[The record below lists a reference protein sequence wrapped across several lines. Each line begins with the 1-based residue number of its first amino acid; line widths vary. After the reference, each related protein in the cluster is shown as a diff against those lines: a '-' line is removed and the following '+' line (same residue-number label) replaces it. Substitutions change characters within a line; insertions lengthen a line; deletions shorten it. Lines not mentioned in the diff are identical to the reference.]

1 MPRETTADLLARAV
15 AHARLAISLLDEAAP
30 GVDWRTYP
38 PEVATLCGLGA
49 TMRVHAENLRR
60 PPPQPVRFVRESD
73 ALVRRDRERD
83 RRRLNRKPRQ
93 TKSGA

>member
-1 MPRETTADLLARAV
+1 MQRETTADLLARAV
-15 AHARLAISLLDEAAP
+15 AHARLAISLLDEAAH
-30 GVDWRTYP
+30 GIDWRTYP

-49 TMRVHAENLRR
+49 TLRVHADNLRH
-60 PPPQPVRFVRESD
+60 PPPRPLRFVAESD

-83 RRRLNRKPRQ
+83 RRRLNRKPRR